1 MTYYLYYWPGI
12 QGRGE
17 FIRLAL
23 EEGAARYVDVAALPE
38 RGGGGVPAI
47 LAVLAARG
55 NARPPFAPPVPPG
68 NNKAA
73 FTGAPSARNGHGV

>member
-23 EEGAARYVDVAALPE
+23 EEGAARYVDVAALPQAS
-38 RGGGGVPAI
+38 GGGVPAI
-47 LAVLAARG
+47 LGVLAARG
-55 NARPPFAPPVPPG
+55 TPVRPLRHRCSEAG
-68 NNKAA
+68 DA
-73 FTGAPSARNGHGV
+73 